1 MSLYMRKNF
10 RCDLMVIAEKN
21 TLKREAVPF
30 KPVKLG
36 VDSLLLGIKVAVECH
51 CQFRSENVLKLLV
64 SGFITATGFVLGMVL
79 AGVGGLSAKTFDS
92 MYSSGE
98 NAKNIE
104 NYWHETGINFQE
116 IGQLISN
123 EKCYSTA
130 IYFKACLNTLIE
142 NAIRFELK
150 LAMNSGQLEKIQ
162 KNERLDEKSEKELL
176 QMYSRNS
183 SGVDF
188 TTLVNQLFSLE
199 NEARKPFLAAQ
210 LINSFLSVYF
220 DPHTY
225 IMPSNFYDEVG
236 SKLARSKFF
245 VGIAYEKVNG
255 DFFIRK
261 ISKNSDADL
270 AGLKIND
277 RIAEINGLNVKG
289 SSYRAVSSILRNEN
303 STDFT
308 FKVQRNNRVVSVT
321 VKRTYRE
328 LSHVQYSELNARK
341 NYGLITLSKFN
352 SGVCQA
358 IAAELKTAEKS
369 RLSGLI
375 LDLRDNPGGQLNEA
389 ACVAGLFL
397 GKNKKAY
404 YVEYFDANKANEVVL
419 TSEERAY
426 SGPMVVLVNSA
437 SASAAELIAGG
448 LQEYKRAL
456 IIGEMTFGKGTFQES
471 EEWLLNEKIS
481 LYKTQGLYLLPSRN
495 STQLVG
501 IKPNVELHAEISPV
515 KRESVAFFNP
525 VSIQKN
531 KYAKLKANEVVE
543 FFTYKQCFDADH
555 FETED
560 IYLRESIRYLS
571 CAQYNEKLAD
581 RDTGEAAARGF

>member
-1 MSLYMRKNF
+1 M
-10 RCDLMVIAEKN
+10 
-21 TLKREAVPF
+21 
-30 KPVKLG
+30 
-36 VDSLLLGIKVAVECH
+36 
-51 CQFRSENVLKLLV
+51 
-64 SGFITATGFVLGMVL
+64 GFVLGMVL
-79 AGVGGLSAKTFDS
+79 AGVGGLSAKTFEF
-92 MYSSGE
+92 MQSSGE

-104 NYWHETGINFQE
+104 NYWQETGINFQE
-116 IGQLISN
+116 IGQLVSN
-123 EKCYSTA
+123 EKCYRTK
-130 IYFKACLNTLIE
+130 IYFKACLNTIIE
-142 NAIRFELK
+142 NAIRFDLK
-150 LAMNSGQLEKIQ
+150 LAADSGQLEKIQ

-176 QMYSRNS
+176 LMYSRNS

-188 TTLVNQLFSLE
+188 TGLVNQLFAME
-199 NEARKPFLAAQ
+199 KERRRPFLAAQ
-210 LINSFLSVYF
+210 IINSFLSVYF

-236 SKLARSKFF
+236 SKLARSRFF
-245 VGIAYEKVNG
+245 VGIAYEKFNG

-261 ISKNSDADL
+261 ISKNSDADQ
-270 AGLKIND
+270 AGLKVND
-277 RIAEINGLNVKG
+277 RIAEINGFNVKG
-289 SSYRAVSSILRNEN
+289 ASYGAVSSILRNEN
-303 STDFT
+303 STDFN
-308 FKVQRNNRVVSVT
+308 FKVQRNNRVISVT

-328 LSHVQYSELNARK
+328 LSHVQYNELAARR

-352 SGVCQA
+352 SGICQA
-358 IAAELKTAEKS
+358 IAAELKTAEKN
-369 RLSGLI
+369 RVSGLI

-404 YVEYFDANKANEVVL
+404 YVEYFDASKANEVVL
-419 TSEERAY
+419 TSEARAY

-437 SASAAELIAGG
+437 SASAAELLAGG

-471 EEWLLNEKIS
+471 EEWLLNTKIS

-501 IKPNVELHAEISPV
+501 IRPNVELHAETSPV
-515 KRESVAFFNP
+515 KRENAAFYNP
-525 VSIQKN
+525 VGLQKN
-531 KYAKLKANEVVE
+531 KYAKLKTAEVLE
-543 FFTYKQCFDADH
+543 FYTYQQCFDAEH

-560 IYLRESIRYLS
+560 IYLHESIRYLS

-581 RDTGEAAARGF
+581 RDTGEATARGF